1 MKILIIG
8 KGFIG
13 ERLSLFLA
21 KAPDFEVHNIS
32 KEMVDYTDP
41 DVLNDF
47 LIYFSKTKQF
57 DKIIIATGFTGTP
70 NVDACELPENKPLAF
85 NYNVAVPNMIIDVAS
100 YHNVTCIY
108 VGSGCIYEGDK
119 NYVETDVPN
128 FGLFNNESSFYS
140 KMKHLAE
147 LQFGFKCH
155 IFRIRLP
162 FTFIDTNK
170 NLFTKMLKYDNTLDI
185 TNSIT
190 NVDDFYNFTYNF
202 LLLDQQNPMPFGP
215 YNVVNPEPIKASDI
229 VELMKEVGLKE
240 AFDKK
245 WEFISD
251 PSKFNFTA
259 KRSNTTLNTDLIASY
274 GLSLPKTEK
283 SVKNS
288 LLNFKHYKLN
298 NEVKFEVIEAEKAPA
313 NDI

>member
-1 MKILIIG
+1 MKILVIG

-32 KEMVDYTDP
+32 KEMVDYTNP
-41 DVLNDF
+41 DILNSF
-47 LIYFSKTKQF
+47 LTYHSTSKQF
-57 DKIIIATGFTGTP
+57 DKIIIATGFTGIP
-70 NVDACELPENKPLAF
+70 NVDSCELPENKPLAYS
-85 NYNVAVPNMIIDVAS
+85 YNVAIPNMIIDVAS
-100 YHNVTCIY
+100 AHNITCIY

-119 NYVETDVPN
+119 NYAETDIPN
-128 FGLFNNESSFYS
+128 FGLYNSDSSFYS
-140 KMKHLAE
+140 KTKHLAE

-170 NLFTKMLKYDNTLDI
+170 NLFTKMLKYETTLDI

-202 LLLDQQNPMPFGP
+202 LLIDAEAPMPFGP
-215 YNVVNPEPIKASDI
+215 YNVVNPQPIKASEI

-251 PSKFNFTA
+251 PSKFNFVA
-259 KRSNTTLNTDLIASY
+259 KRSNTTLSTDLIESY
-274 GLSLPKTEK
+274 GLKLPNTEK

-288 LLNFKHYKLN
+288 LFNFKQYRMN
-298 NEVKFEVIEAEKAPA
+298 NEVKFEPVETERDPA